1 MNKNDLIRLIREV
14 VKKECRIIIQ
24 EELNNQHVL
33 KEQTEKKVPRSLNS
47 IMGTPKKL
55 KSTGN
60 VLDDLLA
67 ETTQSDWR
75 TVANMTAADAM
86 TFNGSNFEMDM
97 GVTKAAVPPA
107 SFIQN
112 APPAQSVE
120 QARVTEV
127 PDFSAM
133 MNTMKNKGML

>member
-1 MNKNDLIRLIREV
+1 MTKNDLIRLIREV
-14 VKKECRIIIQ
+14 VKKECRSVIR
-24 EELNNQHVL
+24 EELDRQQVL
-33 KEQTEKKVPRSLNS
+33 REQTEKRVPRSLNS
-47 IMGTPKKL
+47 IIESPKKI

-60 VLDDLLA
+60 ILDDLLI
-67 ETTQSDWR
+67 ETAQSDWR
-75 TVANMTAADAM
+75 TVANFTSADAM
-86 TFNGSNFEMDM
+86 TFKGNNFEMDM

-112 APPAQSVE
+112 APPAHSVE
-120 QARVTEV
+120 QATVTEV